1 MIDFKLAIKRVIVI
15 SFFLDL
21 IYLSISSLI
30 INYFYDMPTFAAPG
44 TWWTY
49 IKSLI
54 ITGLD
59 IDTGLR
65 LSKGLHDFFLI
76 RGQNYDLVK
85 AESFKD
91 YILNLKCGLLFK
103 YLVPFTIIV
112 SPITSIAIV
121 SQLFLPLKKGQSG
134 DFVRGS
140 KKVDSNK
147 LVKLLNKDCKSIQQ
161 PLTAEPI
168 HIPLDLETRHFLTV
182 GSTGSGKSAMLCQF
196 INSMTVRRSKMVLYD
211 RKGELVSKFYSNSDI
226 IFNPYDQRFSG
237 WNVFNEFDLYSGLD
251 SVPEELTNIANSL
264 FTTAAD
270 NKNRHFY
277 DGAASIFKSGC
288 CYLKIKGLTTN
299 KDLYTFFTSDPAS
312 ILKAIN
318 SLPPALSEGKAF
330 LMGGG
335 DVSASFVSCLVNRVK
350 AFQPFIGRDGDF
362 KVRDWISNDS
372 DKRKLFLSTAGANDS
387 LYLPVLTVILDIIGH
402 GLRAKSESKQ
412 RRIFFILDELS
423 SLPPLKTLQ
432 MLLREGRSR
441 GACCFLTT
449 QTMASVESQYGRSST
464 ADIMGLCNSLFIFR
478 TSEPGQSDYFSKALG
493 DAEFIKTNNSRGTSS
508 RGVLDSNFNKSK
520 SETHVI
526 QRLFLSGEL
535 QELPTGTAVVK
546 IGSYPISKI
555 NFKFIDFKARVP
567 GFIEI
572 KRKFA
577 TAEELNSAIKPP
589 VDSDS
594 DSDEPVMF

>member
-1 MIDFKLAIKRVIVI
+1 M
-15 SFFLDL
+15 
-21 IYLSISSLI
+21 
-30 INYFYDMPTFAAPG
+30 
-44 TWWTY
+44 
-49 IKSLI
+49 
-54 ITGLD
+54 
-59 IDTGLR
+59 
-65 LSKGLHDFFLI
+65 
-76 RGQNYDLVK
+76 
-85 AESFKD
+85 
-91 YILNLKCGLLFK
+91 
-103 YLVPFTIIV
+103 
-112 SPITSIAIV
+112 
-121 SQLFLPLKKGQSG
+121 
-134 DFVRGS
+134 GS
-140 KKVDSNK
+140 
-147 LVKLLNKDCKSIQQ
+147 
-161 PLTAEPI
+161 
-168 HIPLDLETRHFLTV
+168 
-182 GSTGSGKSAMLCQF
+182 
-196 INSMTVRRSKMVLYD
+196 
-211 RKGELVSKFYSNSDI
+211 
-226 IFNPYDQRFSG
+226 
-237 WNVFNEFDLYSGLD
+237 
-251 SVPEELTNIANSL
+251 
-264 FTTAAD
+264 
-270 NKNRHFY
+270 
-277 DGAASIFKSGC
+277 
-288 CYLKIKGLTTN
+288 
-299 KDLYTFFTSDPAS
+299 
-312 ILKAIN
+312 
-318 SLPPALSEGKAF
+318 
-330 LMGGG
+330 G

-520 SETHVI
+520 SETYVI

-555 NFKFIDFKARVP
+555 NFKFVDFKARVP

-572 KRKFA
+572 KRKLA
-577 TAEELNSAIKPP
+577 TAEELNSVIKPP

-594 DSDEPVMF
+594 DSDDLVMF

>member
-1 MIDFKLAIKRVIVI
+1 MIDFKLALKRVIVI

-21 IYLSISSLI
+21 IYLFIASSI
-30 INYFYDMPTFAAPG
+30 INYFYEMPTFAAPG

-49 IKSLI
+49 IKSFI

-65 LSKGLHDFFLI
+65 LSKGLHDFFLVQ
-76 RGQNYDLVK
+76 GQNYDLVK

-91 YILNLKCGLLFK
+91 YVLNLKCGLLFK
-103 YLVPFTIIV
+103 YLVPFATIV
-112 SPITSIAIV
+112 SPVTSIAIV
-121 SQLFLPLKKGQSG
+121 SQLFLPHKKGQSG

-140 KKVDSNK
+140 KKIESNK

-196 INSMTVRRSKMVLYD
+196 INSMTQRRSKMVLFD
-211 RKGELVSKFYSNSDI
+211 RKGELVSKFYSKSDI

-264 FTTAAD
+264 FTTSSD

-318 SLPPALSEGKAF
+318 SLPCHL
-330 LMGGG
+330 LY
-335 DVSASFVSCLVNRVK
+335 L
-350 AFQPFIGRDGDF
+350 
-362 KVRDWISNDS
+362 KVR
-372 DKRKLFLSTAGANDS
+372 RFLW
-387 LYLPVLTVILDIIGH
+387 
-402 GLRAKSESKQ
+402 
-412 RRIFFILDELS
+412 
-423 SLPPLKTLQ
+423 
-432 MLLREGRSR
+432 
-441 GACCFLTT
+441 
-449 QTMASVESQYGRSST
+449 
-464 ADIMGLCNSLFIFR
+464 
-478 TSEPGQSDYFSKALG
+478 
-493 DAEFIKTNNSRGTSS
+493 
-508 RGVLDSNFNKSK
+508 
-520 SETHVI
+520 
-526 QRLFLSGEL
+526 
-535 QELPTGTAVVK
+535 AVVTC
-546 IGSYPISKI
+546 PQ
-555 NFKFIDFKARVP
+555 A
-567 GFIEI
+567 
-572 KRKFA
+572 
-577 TAEELNSAIKPP
+577 L
-589 VDSDS
+589 
-594 DSDEPVMF
+594 